1 MRCSCQALSPH
12 VVMLLENLRGLD
24 SLPLPLYEVLLARH
38 SEAAISFGAYY
49 SLVTECILHFIVCSS
64 LNELKKKKNLHLV
77 FFHFNKML
85 A

>member
-64 LNELKKKKNLHLV
+64 LNELKKKNLHLV